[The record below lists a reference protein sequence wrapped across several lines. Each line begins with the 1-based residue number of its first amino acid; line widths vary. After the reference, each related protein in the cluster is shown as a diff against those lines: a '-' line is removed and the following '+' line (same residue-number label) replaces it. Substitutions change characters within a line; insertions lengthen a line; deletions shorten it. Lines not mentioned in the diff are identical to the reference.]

1 MRIVVATVATLLLLA
16 GPAAAQ
22 EKDNPGSPA
31 IENGSKVSFEYTLMD
46 EAGKVIETSKGRDPL
61 SYTQG
66 GQQII
71 PGLEKAL
78 TGMRAGEEK
87 KVTVKPEEGYGPL
100 DPKAQ
105 VEVPKTAIPP
115 EALKVGTTLQGR
127 SPSGAPQMARVKE
140 VKEKT
145 VVLDLN
151 HPLAGQTLVFEVKI
165 VGVEPPKK

>member
-1 MRIVVATVATLLLLA
+1 MRIVVVTVAALLLLV
-16 GPAAAQ
+16 GPAPAQ
-22 EKDNPGSPA
+22 EKDKPASPA
-31 IENGSKVSFEYTLMD
+31 IEDGSKVHFEYTLKD
-46 EAGKVIETSKGRDPL
+46 EAGKVIESSKGKDPL
-61 SYTQG
+61 TYTQG
-66 GQQII
+66 GKQII

-78 TGMRAGEEK
+78 TGLHAGEEK
-87 KVTVKPEEGYGPL
+87 KVTVKPEEAYGPL
-100 DPKAQ
+100 DPKAR

-140 VKEKT
+140 IKEKT